1 MVFCWEFFE
10 HIKSNIL
17 RSELAK
23 VGWETFYLERGIV
36 WRAPY
41 MSWGGP
47 AVYDIV
53 AENILRN
60 YAELRSI

>member
-1 MVFCWEFFE
+1 MVA
-10 HIKSNIL
+10 IRKGIVNDIP
-17 RSELAK
+17 RSETGK
-23 VGWETFYLERGIV
+23 VGFETFYLERGIV